1 MDRSRRR
8 VRHGRAPRWQRDARA
23 FGLGRVKPV
32 TPERRKSPDQRLQLR
47 SVPRRRDHR
56 FAERRRRERGLL
68 PEASFADDSLE
79 GWFKANGTEAPW
91 SPPGAVFNYSNL
103 GFALAGLAI
112 QRATQT
118 PFGSLVEQRVFAK
131 AAIARA
137 TMSTEQTETDGD
149 FAYGHSEGAAF
160 APTGAYFQMGQYEPM
175 GGAWESAADLAAFGK
190 ALATRSTAVM
200 PTAAWQAMVDAKGK
214 TTWPGQSYGYGLILD
229 EGNSSVQSHDG
240 SSRGFSSSMMIVAGL
255 GIGVFTVANGESID
269 GATLTGVALEALGSK
284 PGAPPAPPSGSP
296 ADWVGTYQDPVRLG
310 TVTIAKVG
318 SGYSA
323 TWKGATRALSL
334 DYGDAAF

>member
-1 MDRSRRR
+1 M
-8 VRHGRAPRWQRDARA
+8 
-23 FGLGRVKPV
+23 
-32 TPERRKSPDQRLQLR
+32 
-47 SVPRRRDHR
+47 
-56 FAERRRRERGLL
+56 
-68 PEASFADDSLE
+68 
-79 GWFKANGTEAPW
+79 
-91 SPPGAVFNYSNL
+91 FNYSNL

-137 TMSTEQTETDGD
+137 TMSTEQTETGGD